1 MEISDDDMK
10 KIINGDVGLLVEKA
24 EALGRSLAGET
35 TTTQIRRLFSTF
47 RQIEMSWPYT
57 NEPEEQEQ
65 LDSAYRELILF
76 GPRIEYQTQKHAGLR
91 SLAKAIKSGIRQVDK
106 TNRKTIQHLAEFFEA
121 VVAYAIVETEKQ
133 AQARSNHPQNSSQG
147 QRK

>member
-10 KIINGDVGLLVEKA
+10 KIISGDVGLLVEKA
-24 EALGRSLAGET
+24 RMLGKSLVGEA

-76 GPRIEYQTQKHAGLR
+76 VPRIEYQTQKHAGLR
-91 SLAKAIKSGIRQVDK
+91 SLAEAIKSGIKHVDK

-133 AQARSNHPQNSSQG
+133 AQTRYHQPQNYSRG
-147 QRK
+147 QR